1 MVRSSLALLGVV
13 SSAAAAA
20 LAGCVADDVG
30 DGALRIIRNQAL
42 EESAGCVVPSTLTT
56 AGRFGGTIE
65 VGSPV
70 DYIMTPVIQNYALS
84 QSGKLTA
91 QRTAFLEG
99 AKIDISFAKADLFT
113 AAELTQLTEDA
124 LIKFSTPF
132 SAAVTPDNGTAGLG
146 FSIVPADLLRRI
158 QPKLAAAGNS
168 TILNVRVKVYGSMG
182 GGDVESDAFYYPV
195 TVCDGSKVPCVIAS
209 TFTCGTPDITVREGN
224 ACNPFQ
230 DGIVDCCTTTTG
242 GTTTLRC
249 PGVSGTG
256 GT

>member
-1 MVRSSLALLGVV
+1 LGVV
-13 SSAAAAA
+13 SSAASAA
-20 LAGCVADDVG
+20 LTGCVSDDVG

-42 EESAGCVVPSTLTT
+42 DASAGCVVPSTLST

-65 VGSPV
+65 VISPV
-70 DYIMTPVIQNYALS
+70 DYVLTPVIQNFATS
-84 QSGKLTA
+84 QSSKFTA

-99 AKIDISFAKADLFT
+99 AKIDITFAKADLFS
-113 AAELTQLTEDA
+113 AAELTQLTDDA

-146 FSIVPADLLRRI
+146 FSVVPAELLRRI

-168 TILNVRVKVYGSMG
+168 TVLNVRVKVFGSMG

-195 TVCDGSKVPCVIAS
+195 TVCDSSKGVPCVIAS
-209 TFTCGTPDITVREGN
+209 TFVCGAPDITVRKGN

-230 DGIVDCCTTTTG
+230 DGPVDCCTSTA
-242 GTTTLRC
+242 GTLMC
-249 PGVSGTG
+249 PGTSGTALR
-256 GT
+256 